1 MAKKSTERQLFSTS
15 LDIEMLDFKIG
26 LILEDLEEEGE
37 EAEDLKKSIEYI
49 RHDITTLKAKIND
62 IRKDVR
68 DGNL

>member
-1 MAKKSTERQLFSTS
+1 MARKSTERQLFSTS
-15 LDIEMLDFKIG
+15 LDVEMLDFKIG

-49 RHDITTLKAKIND
+49 RHDITNLKAKISD
-62 IRKDVR
+62 IRRDVR